1 MKPNI
6 LHTVEFLQNDSER
19 YINPGSYFCKKFYLK
34 CLTVASIRLCLFSW
48 LHRQINMI
56 IIRRD
61 SWWAFNIMFLSYTG
75 ENRSICYLQHCFQRK
90 LNAPDIAWELW
101 NFTKNVKNTILKPN
115 PDGIYLFQVNNENT
129 KTICKSV

>member
-1 MKPNI
+1 
-6 LHTVEFLQNDSER
+6 
-19 YINPGSYFCKKFYLK
+19 
-34 CLTVASIRLCLFSW
+34 
-48 LHRQINMI
+48 
-56 IIRRD
+56 
-61 SWWAFNIMFLSYTG
+61 MFLSYTG
-75 ENRSICYLQHCFQRK
+75 ENPSICYLQYCFQRK